1 MCLYKNEMIAKKRFI
16 AQLIVLIIALVGV
29 VMMSLK
35 PSEIF
40 GKHLTI
46 KSGKVS
52 GIEKTVEE
60 RHIADPHDPVTK
72 DMKAYTYIANFQ
84 LNGNPIVAK
93 FPDPY
98 KINEGD
104 MLRVIG
110 VETAQ
115 YFDVVAYRNETQQ
128 YTGPNTWWI
137 SSLVGVS
144 FASFAAFI
152 FFRLMKDPQWYEQL
166 FIIVMIGVG
175 IFLVIR
181 GFYIKEAIDLLNE
194 L

>member
-1 MCLYKNEMIAKKRFI
+1 MIAKKPFI
-16 AQLIVLIIALVGV
+16 TQFILFIVALMGV
-29 VMMSLK
+29 VMMSFK
-35 PSEIF
+35 PSEFF
-40 GKHLTI
+40 GKPLTI

-52 GIEKTVEE
+52 GIEKQVEE
-60 RHIADPHDPVTK
+60 RSIGDPHDPVTK
-72 DMKAYTYIANFQ
+72 DMKTYTYIANFQ

-93 FPDPY
+93 FQDPY
-98 KINEGD
+98 QINEGD
-104 MLRVIG
+104 MLRVSG

-115 YFDVVAYRNETQQ
+115 YFDVVAYRNETLQ
-128 YTGPNTWWI
+128 YTGSNSWWI
-137 SSLVGVS
+137 SGLVGIS

-181 GFYIKEAIDLLNE
+181 GFYIKEALDLLNE
-194 L
+194 I